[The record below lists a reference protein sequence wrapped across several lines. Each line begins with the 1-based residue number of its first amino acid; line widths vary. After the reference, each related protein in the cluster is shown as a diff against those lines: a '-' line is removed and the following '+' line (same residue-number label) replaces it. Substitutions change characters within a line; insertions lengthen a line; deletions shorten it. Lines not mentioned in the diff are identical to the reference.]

1 MVKNDGENTG
11 VNLLRQ
17 VALKTNKVAGDGTST
32 AIVFAYSIMVKSL
45 MELELGSNPVDLVK
59 GFQIAKNT
67 LISELFRF
75 SKSVESLEEISQVSL
90 ISSGGDKEITKLISD
105 AIKIVGKGGSLFVE
119 QSNTA
124 TSEIDVVEGLRFSQ
138 GFSSYYFVTDK
149 ERLEAI

>member
-59 GFQIAKNT
+59 GFQIAKNI
-67 LISELFRF
+67 LISELFRL
-75 SKSVESLEEISQVSL
+75 SKAIENFEEISQVAL
-90 ISSGGDKEITKLISD
+90 IASGDNDITNLIVE
-105 AIKIVGKGGSLFVE
+105 AIKIVGKGGSVFVE
-119 QSNTA
+119 ESNTA
-124 TSEIDVVEGLRFSQ
+124 TSEIDVVEGLRFS
-138 GFSSYYFVTDK
+138 
-149 ERLEAI
+149 